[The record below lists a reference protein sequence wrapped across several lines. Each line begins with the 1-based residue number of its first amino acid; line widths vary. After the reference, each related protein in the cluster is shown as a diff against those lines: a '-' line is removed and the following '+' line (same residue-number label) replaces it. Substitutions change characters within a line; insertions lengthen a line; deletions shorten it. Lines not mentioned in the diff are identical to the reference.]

1 MSLSAVAQYF
11 EIHPQNP
18 QKRLIREAVTIL
30 KASGVIVYP
39 TDSLYA
45 LGCQVG
51 DKAAMERMR
60 WIRDIDDTH
69 HLTLMCRNLSQIGE
83 YARLDNRAFRLM
95 KESTPGS
102 YTFILQASRDLPR
115 RVAHARSKTIGVR
128 IPGNPIAIA
137 LLEELGEPMLSTS
150 LLLPGDD
157 EPLDRASEI
166 RARLEHSVDL
176 VIDGGTCGV
185 EPSTVIDLTQ
195 GAPVVVRQGKGSV
208 APFLH

>member
-1 MSLSAVAQYF
+1 MAQYF

-150 LLLPGDD
+150 LLSRSNRAANTNGITGCRLLPGSDVL
-157 EPLDRASEI
+157 ECLGKIEI
-166 RARLEHSVDL
+166 FERIIKYNFKAWS
-176 VIDGGTCGV
+176 
-185 EPSTVIDLTQ
+185 
-195 GAPVVVRQGKGSV
+195 
-208 APFLH
+208 